1 MAAMPMRGLCLLK
14 DGRTDGRMNDC
25 LRLSYL
31 CSMDD
36 DRARHLEDKAG
47 GIVGGDM
54 SSVH

>member
-1 MAAMPMRGLCLLK
+1 M